1 MGTTYKVT
9 LSGLEQTD
17 LHQKIYKVFNSVDKE
32 MSTYIP
38 SSSLS
43 KLNRTSVNEW
53 VKVSSEFIKV
63 VLSSQEICFFSKG
76 AFDISVGNLVN
87 LYGFGPY
94 ELNVPLDTSKI
105 LSYEEEI
112 GCKSFEVDVKNNQI
126 RRVKNVYLDMS
137 GIAKGFA
144 IDL

>member
-9 LSGLEQTD
+9 LSGLEQKD

-76 AFDISVGNLVN
+76 AFSLGKFF
-87 LYGFGPY
+87 GF
-94 ELNVPLDTSKI
+94 
-105 LSYEEEI
+105 
-112 GCKSFEVDVKNNQI
+112 KSD
-126 RRVKNVYLDMS
+126 
-137 GIAKGFA
+137 
-144 IDL
+144 